1 MSKNKKVGRPKLSK
15 QKARKMIF
23 PLRMSPPE
31 HAILTKAA
39 AESGKTF
46 SKWARNILL
55 DKAAKALKKAA

>member
-15 QKARKMIF
+15 ALARKMIF
-23 PLRMSPPE
+23 PLRMSLHE

-39 AESGKTF
+39 ERSGKPF

-55 DKAAKALKKAA
+55 DKAEREHKKAA